1 MAKGLYKP
9 TNPKKYRGNVHKIV
23 YRSSYEAKLMMELD
37 NNPNVVWW
45 ASEETSIPYVS
56 PIDNRI
62 HRYYPDF
69 LVGLIDKDGKS
80 KTLMIE
86 VKPQHETRQPERPQ
100 GKPTKRY
107 IREVMTWGV
116 NNAKWKSAKQFC
128 EDRLWEFQIFTERE
142 LGIKI

>member
-9 TNPKKYRGNVHKIV
+9 TNPNKYRGNVHKII

-37 NNPNVVWW
+37 RNPNVVWW

-69 LVGLIDKDGKS
+69 LVGIVNKDGKS

-86 VKPQHETRQPERPQ
+86 VKPQHETRQPERPR

-116 NNAKWKSAKQFC
+116 NNAKWESAKRFC
-128 EDRLWEFQIFTERE
+128 EDRLWEFQIFTEHE